1 MLRLAAIL
9 LGIAFI
15 FAGVAGFL
23 PSFVQNGLLFGYLEV
38 GVLHNIVRVVCGI
51 LAMMAATSY
60 RYTRWYFFLLGIVL
74 LLAGIV
80 GFVRNGDLSVIHVNM
95 ADNCLHIVL
104 GLFVLYLW
112 FATRRRKAV
121 R

>member
-1 MLRLAAIL
+1 MLRLLAIL

-23 PSFVQNGLLFGYLEV
+23 PSFVQNGLLFGYFEV
-38 GVLHNIVRVVCGI
+38 SVLHNIIQVVCGV

-60 RYTRWYFFLLGIVL
+60 RYTRWYFFLLGLIL
-74 LLAGIV
+74 IIAGVV
-80 GFVRNGDLSVIHVNM
+80 GIVRNGDLNIIHVTT
-95 ADNCLHIVL
+95 ADNWLHL
-104 GLFVLYLW
+104 GLGLVVFYLW
-112 FATRRRKAV
+112 FATRRKKSV